1 MKAVHKIRSHEAL
14 TSCDIRKRLKK
25 RHSDPHRLIYDE
37 YGELPIAF
45 FQKYKNSICCIFASI
60 PYFLYSVFIR
70 HFALCNSIFLENIII
85 FDNYYLTLQRWSNKS
100 NCYSLNTPMMLSKI

>member
-25 RHSDPHRLIYDE
+25 ETFRPTSFDFEKYE
-37 YGELPIAF
+37 ELPIAF

-85 FDNYYLTLQRWSNKS
+85 FDNYYLTLQRSSKS
-100 NCYSLNTPMMLSKI
+100 NFKVSYDIQ

>member
-70 HFALCNSIFLENIII
+70 HFALCMRKRTNLERMSCIDGHIPKLHNAVQPP
-85 FDNYYLTLQRWSNKS
+85 N
-100 NCYSLNTPMMLSKI
+100 